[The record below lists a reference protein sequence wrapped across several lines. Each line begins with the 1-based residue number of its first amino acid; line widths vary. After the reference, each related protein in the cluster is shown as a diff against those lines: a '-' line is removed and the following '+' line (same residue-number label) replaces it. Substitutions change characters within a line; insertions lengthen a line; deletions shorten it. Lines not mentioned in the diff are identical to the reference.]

1 MSGICLAAGVIAA
14 TLPLSAFTL
23 AWTHSIEKIRWEED
37 YRIEGRHLVLEEARI
52 RGSGAGMEPPAD
64 ANFKN
69 GVWHYKPILP
79 PLERLRLTH
88 SPYTTGYDIC
98 SSGGCQSLTTLLTGL
113 PEFALVE
120 VSACRP
126 DPPNP
131 EISPTG
137 PAAGPSPPPAKYP
150 SATQSQ

>member
-1 MSGICLAAGVIAA
+1 MSGLCLAAGVIAA

-37 YRIEGRHLVLEEARI
+37 YRIQGSRLVLEEARI

-64 ANFKN
+64 AKFKN

-88 SPYTTGYDIC
+88 SPYTAGYEIC
-98 SSGGCQSLTTLLTGL
+98 SSGGCKPLTTILAGL
-113 PEFALVE
+113 PDFALVE

-126 DPPNP
+126 DPPGP
-131 EISPTG
+131 ALSPTG